1 MSAQFLIKA
10 LGLIINDNDEIL
22 VVEDFDSVKLDY
34 YYRPIG
40 GTVEFNEYSIDT
52 LVREFNE
59 ELQAELAEISL
70 ATVIE
75 NIFTCNGEPGHE
87 IVFLYNCRLV
97 DPKFYQKKKF
107 TIEESNNSIY
117 TARWLALSEC
127 FSGKYR
133 LVPER
138 MVEYLKT
145 EIKHK
150 LT

>member
-1 MSAQFLIKA
+1 MFERFLIKA
-10 LGLIINDNDEIL
+10 LGLIINDIDEIL
-22 VVEDFDSVKLDY
+22 VAEDFDSVKLDY

-40 GTVEFNEYSIDT
+40 GTVEFGENSVDT
-52 LVREFNE
+52 LVREFDE

-97 DPKFYQKKKF
+97 DPKFYQQKEF
-107 TIEESNNSIY
+107 AIVESNNVNY
-117 TARWLALSEC
+117 TARWLALSDC
-127 FSGKYR
+127 YSDKYR

-138 MVEYLKT
+138 MIEYLKT
-145 EIKHK
+145 RKSIK
-150 LT
+150 